1 MLAPRASVFLK
12 ACTLTNQPIG
22 LHLGLVAMSHA
33 KVAMY
38 DCVVH
43 HAQWGVYAGKE
54 AGVLASY
61 NRFSHIYDDQYITF
75 MYDTD
80 CSGQVVQ
87 PWREDWALQRPGGPA
102 LA

>member
-1 MLAPRASVFLK
+1 
-12 ACTLTNQPIG
+12 
-22 LHLGLVAMSHA
+22 MSHA